1 MSKIMGQRIHD
12 KREEYRMTQE
22 EVAERLGVTKQ
33 TISKWES
40 GKVKNIDRDYIGQ
53 MAKWWHCDPD
63 WLMHLDG
70 IKTVTATYQ
79 AEGREPIT
87 VTVNK
92 EPIMGPS
99 SLRAQLYDAALLVS
113 PENLTTAIRL
123 LQSLAPIKNVT
134 LGNINSKNEE

>member
-33 TISKWES
+33 TVSKWEA

-53 MAKWWHCDPD
+53 MAKWWDCDPD

-70 IKTVTATYQ
+70 IKKVTATYE
-79 AEGREPIT
+79 AKGREPVT
-87 VTVNK
+87 VTVNNG
-92 EPIMGPS
+92 PIIGPA
-99 SLRAQLYDAALLVS
+99 SLRAQLYKVAIDVK
-113 PENLTTAIRL
+113 PENLEAAIEIL
-123 LQSLAPIKNVT
+123 KSLT
-134 LGNINSKNEE
+134 